1 MSPAQAE
8 SPLIQE
14 ARTAGWVSPW
24 DHPLLRGVGRLSIY
38 RLLRRGAIES
48 RKLGGKWRTTD
59 AAVVRYVDGLREGQ
73 GSPGN
78 VK

>member
-1 MSPAQAE
+1 
-8 SPLIQE
+8 
-14 ARTAGWVSPW
+14 
-24 DHPLLRGVGRLSIY
+24 VGRLSIY

-73 GSPGN
+73 GSPGD